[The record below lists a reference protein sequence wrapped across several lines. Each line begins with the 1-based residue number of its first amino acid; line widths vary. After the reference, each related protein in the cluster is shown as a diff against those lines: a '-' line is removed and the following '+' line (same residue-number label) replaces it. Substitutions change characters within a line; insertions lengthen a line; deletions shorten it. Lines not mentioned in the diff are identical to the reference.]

1 MKIVTKCTPWPSDL
15 HRASI
20 NSFGY
25 GGANAHAILESVD
38 NFLPCY
44 NDTRKARTK
53 SDPTKLY
60 ILPFS
65 GSTSQ
70 SLEARVHDLAKRF
83 SEGEM
88 YSFGD
93 LCHTLAD
100 RRSKLSKKGFLL
112 ASEATA
118 KTDFAIEKLSTPKSS
133 IALLDFGFV
142 FSGQGAQ
149 WPQMGQELLTRYA
162 SFAATIDYVDSVL
175 ATLPEAP
182 SWTIKDALFEPAA
195 TSKVADAAFSQPLCT
210 AIQLGI
216 VKLLRGWGVK
226 PSVVVGHSSGEIAA
240 AFAAGLLTEAQAIII
255 AFYRGYTVNKITSDG
270 CMAAV
275 GMNAE
280 SADFIIEE
288 LSLQSQVCVACV
300 NSPKS
305 ITVSGASQG
314 VEKLVRHLEAKGI
327 FVRKLSTGGKSYH
340 SFIMKEVGAEYEGLL
355 SKALSILPMSYD
367 LSGKSDDRKDEKP
380 ITFFSSVGKG
390 CDALS
395 SFSRGA
401 HHLLKPDYWRE
412 NLENPVQF
420 NLAIKNLA
428 ATGSYHLIE
437 VGPHSTLQ
445 GPIKQIRDFLGV
457 SESFLPYS
465 STLLRGKDANV
476 CVKNL
481 AGELY
486 LIGHAIDFSAVND
499 TQPPSGDTSG
509 ACVVQDLPS
518 YHWTYGE
525 LLWKEPRASVELRH
539 RENVRHELL
548 GSETTA
554 ANGIERCWRNILK
567 PAEVPWLD
575 DHRVSEIM
583 FSLKRVLT
591 ESISSAGKPS
601 DLPCGRLPCH
611 GNGGHFSNQKISFN
625 TSHQAVIFLSQRQH
639 LVSTSHTKRQSRHRT
654 LYHDVP

>member
-1 MKIVTKCTPWPSDL
+1 MEIVTKRSSWPSDL

-25 GGANAHAILESVD
+25 GGANAHAILESID
-38 NFLPCY
+38 NFLPSY
-44 NDTRKARTK
+44 NEARMERKK

-70 SLEARVHDLAKRF
+70 SLEARVLDLAKRF
-83 SEGEM
+83 SEGQM
-88 YSFGD
+88 YNFDD
-93 LCHTLAD
+93 LSHTLAD

-118 KTDFAIEKLSTPKSS
+118 QTDFAIEKLTTPKSTTP
-133 IALLDFGFV
+133 LLEFGFV

-149 WPQMGQELLTRYA
+149 WPQMGRELLTRYA
-162 SFAATIDYVDSVL
+162 SFAATIEYMDSVL
-175 ATLPEAP
+175 VSLPEAP
-182 SWTIKDALFEPAA
+182 SWAIKDALLEPVA
-195 TSKVADAAFSQPLCT
+195 TSKVNDPAFSQPLCT
-210 AIQLGI
+210 AIQIGI
-216 VKLLRGWGVK
+216 VKLLRDWGVK

-240 AFAAGLLTEAQAIII
+240 AFASGLLTEAQAIII
-255 AFYRGYTVNKITSDG
+255 AFYRGYTVSKITSDG

-275 GMNAE
+275 GMDAE
-280 SADFIIEE
+280 GADKIIEE
-288 LSLQSQVCVACV
+288 LSLQRQVCVACV

-305 ITVSGASQG
+305 VTVSGASQG
-314 VEKLVRHLEAKGI
+314 VEKLVRHLETKGT

-340 SFIMKEVGAEYEGLL
+340 SFLMKEIGAEYESLV
-355 SKALSILPMSYD
+355 SKALNGLPMPYD
-367 LSGKSDDRKDEKP
+367 ISDECDEGKDEKP
-380 ITFFSSVGKG
+380 VRFFSSVGKG

-395 SFSRGA
+395 PFSRVT
-401 HHLLKPDYWRE
+401 HQFLKPDYWRE
-412 NLENPVQF
+412 NLECTVQF
-420 NLAIKNLA
+420 NSAIKNLA

-437 VGPHSTLQ
+437 IGPHSALQ
-445 GPIKQIRDFLGV
+445 GPIKQTRDFLGV
-457 SESFLPYS
+457 SENVLPYS

-486 LIGHAIDFSAVND
+486 LIGHAIDFNAVND
-499 TQPPSGDTSG
+499 TQPPSNDMSG

-548 GSETTA
+548 GSETVA

-583 FSLKRVLT
+583 PSLKRVLT
-591 ESISSAGKPS
+591 ESILLSWKAKWSSP
-601 DLPCGRLPCH
+601 R
-611 GNGGHFSNQKISFN
+611 
-625 TSHQAVIFLSQRQH
+625 
-639 LVSTSHTKRQSRHRT
+639 
-654 LYHDVP
+654 